1 MCFSLAKVTFRY
13 FRCCC
18 SAGMYDENNIKYEN
32 GGRKNHRDTVQKETS
47 GLENMHNNGS
57 LKPRQNDQ
65 LLFLI
70 TSQLNKLGER
80 SNNINF
86 ISVLQVPSLLL
97 HGLLMDLNLLLVFSS
112 SVMATLVYVYS
123 MLMCVQT
130 RSLKGWLT
138 FVLEAVCVGQ
148 QTFI

>member
-1 MCFSLAKVTFRY
+1 
-13 FRCCC
+13 
-18 SAGMYDENNIKYEN
+18 
-32 GGRKNHRDTVQKETS
+32 
-47 GLENMHNNGS
+47 MHNNGS

-138 FVLEAVCVGQ
+138 FVLEAVCVG
-148 QTFI
+148 